1 MLGQKHTVPIEHGMD
16 MTCAACGEQVTD
28 ERFLGGFAKGVP
40 NMILHRGCVSDADKA
55 RLLKR

>member
-1 MLGQKHTVPIEHGMD
+1 MD